1 MKLKTLCLIAG
12 AAFMVAVSAPV
23 TTMPVWAAKGGAVR
37 MSAPKSAPMAPAKTT
52 PNTGSGSNSQSTLN
66 QNAKT
71 QQQTKANTNT
81 TGQSKANTNT
91 TTQSSSRWGGIM
103 RNVGLLAGGM
113 FLGSMLS
120 SLFGFGNMG
129 FMADMLGMLF
139 NIILLLVILSLA
151 VRLWRKFRG
160 RKQHQEDDA
169 YRRGYEAA
177 MRQKRQNDA
186 YTTID
191 VTPIDDDTKHKK

>member
-71 QQQTKANTNT
+71 QQQT
-81 TGQSKANTNT
+81 KANTNT

-177 MRQKRQNDA
+177 MRQKRQDDA